1 MAARL
6 KSFDAQSITPKSE
19 ITDVRPELTDDLS
32 GASYAPSPALALQ
45 DALSRS
51 LYAPTHSTPWSSR
64 QAMALLIGA
73 CTAFWAALGGAI
85 YVLMT
90 ITG

>member
-6 KSFDAQSITPKSE
+6 KSFDATSITPLSE
-19 ITDVRPELTDDLS
+19 IKDARPELTTDLS

-45 DALSRS
+45 DTLSRS
-51 LYAPTHSTPWSSR
+51 LYAPTHSTPWSAR
-64 QAMALLIGA
+64 QTMALVIGA

-85 YVLMT
+85 YALMA
-90 ITG
+90 IAG